1 MIKVGILSNN
11 HYPNLGGMEFAN
23 HFLAKSL
30 NGHVD
35 CSVSVACGSLKGVP
49 EDFYYPYSCYRA
61 KSFSYLSQYLHLVNQ
76 KKMIKNEQ
84 INILHGAAFHE
95 GGYQAI
101 NLSKKMDIPFVA
113 QSHGSDVQF
122 VPDAGYG
129 ALTFSE
135 NKTKIKSAIKF
146 SRKIIAVS
154 SINKKN
160 IIDFGCE
167 PDKIEVIHNGCQFDE
182 IQNVPLKSMK
192 DRYGIKPDDFVLISV
207 GSDRSVKRIEL
218 LFKALE
224 KLKDIKQIKCI
235 CVGPGQDFKN
245 LAIKYDVENKVI
257 ITGKVP
263 KSGFNKPPPFP
274 DLINLYRASNV
285 YVSTSYVEAFSLAA
299 VDALASGCPIVVGKR
314 HGVKD
319 VLTENKN
326 GWIMDKD
333 TPEELTD
340 LIMLLY
346 KQKDALKDE
355 KPKIIES
362 VSHLSWDNIAKQMID
377 LYRRIL

>member
-1 MIKVGILSNN
+1 
-11 HYPNLGGMEFAN
+11 
-23 HFLAKSL
+23 
-30 NGHVD
+30 
-35 CSVSVACGSLKGVP
+35 
-49 EDFYYPYSCYRA
+49 
-61 KSFSYLSQYLHLVNQ
+61 
-76 KKMIKNEQ
+76 
-84 INILHGAAFHE
+84 
-95 GGYQAI
+95 
-101 NLSKKMDIPFVA
+101 
-113 QSHGSDVQF
+113 
-122 VPDAGYG
+122 
-129 ALTFSE
+129 
-135 NKTKIKSAIKF
+135 
-146 SRKIIAVS
+146 
-154 SINKKN
+154 
-160 IIDFGCE
+160 
-167 PDKIEVIHNGCQFDE
+167 
-182 IQNVPLKSMK
+182 
-192 DRYGIKPDDFVLISV
+192 
-207 GSDRSVKRIEL
+207 
-218 LFKALE
+218 
-224 KLKDIKQIKCI
+224 LKDIKQIKCI

-245 LAIKYDVENKVI
+245 LAIKYDVENKVV

-263 KSGFNKPPPFP
+263 KSGFNTSPPFP

-319 VLTENKN
+319 VLTVNKN